1 MLEEHYPFVAQP
13 LPYEYDALLPV
24 LDEETLHFHHDKH
37 YQTYVDK
44 LNATLADYPQLQQ
57 MSLTELLTSE
67 DNILASLPEEAR
79 KSIHNNGGGVYN
91 HQLYFD
97 SMRSPAG
104 QEPCGALEEALV
116 RDFGSVRQWK
126 EQMSQA
132 ATGGFGSGWAWLVSD
147 QDGTLM
153 VLTTANQDIPDL
165 KLYTS
170 IFPIDV
176 WEHAYYLQYQNRRP
190 DYVEGWHKLI
200 HWKKAGRRYE
210 QVLCRLERAAG
221 EAEKLQNDS
230 RTTEANDR

>member
-44 LNATLADYPQLQQ
+44 LNAILADYPQLQQ
-57 MSLTELLTSE
+57 MTLTELLTSE
-67 DNILASLPEEAR
+67 DNKLASLQEEAR
-79 KSIHNNGGGVYN
+79 ESIHNNGGGVYN

-104 QEPCGALEEALV
+104 QEPCGALEEALI

-132 ATGGFGSGWAWLVSD
+132 ATGVFGSGWAWLVSD
-147 QDGTLM
+147 QDGTLRI
-153 VLTTANQDIPDL
+153 LTTANQDVPDL
-165 KLYTS
+165 KLYTP
-170 IFPIDV
+170 IFLIDV
-176 WEHAYYLQYQNRRP
+176 WEHAYYLQYRNRRP

-200 HWKKAGRRYE
+200 HWKKAERRYE
-210 QVLCRLERAAG
+210 QVLGRLERAAG
-221 EAEKLQNDS
+221 EAEKMQTNDS
-230 RTTEANDR
+230 PAEENSR

>member
-1 MLEEHYPFVAQP
+1 
-13 LPYEYDALLPV
+13 
-24 LDEETLHFHHDKH
+24 
-37 YQTYVDK
+37 
-44 LNATLADYPQLQQ
+44 

-132 ATGGFGSGWAWLVSD
+132 ATGVFGSGWAWLVSD
-147 QDGTLM
+147 QDCTLM
-153 VLTTANQDIPDL
+153 VLTTANQDVPDL

-230 RTTEANDR
+230 RTTEANGR

>member
-97 SMRSPAG
+97 SMPKPGRT
-104 QEPCGALEEALV
+104 GALWSSGGGAGPGFWIGETMERTDV
-116 RDFGSVRQWK
+116 
-126 EQMSQA
+126 
-132 ATGGFGSGWAWLVSD
+132 TGQPRGYLAP
-147 QDGTLM
+147 DGHGL
-153 VLTTANQDIPDL
+153 
-165 KLYTS
+165 
-170 IFPIDV
+170 
-176 WEHAYYLQYQNRRP
+176 
-190 DYVEGWHKLI
+190 
-200 HWKKAGRRYE
+200 
-210 QVLCRLERAAG
+210 
-221 EAEKLQNDS
+221 
-230 RTTEANDR
+230 

>member
-24 LDEETLHFHHDKH
+24 LDEETLHFHHDRH

-132 ATGGFGSGWAWLVSD
+132 ATGVFGSGWAWLVTACRGFETQFSIIENPLALRPLCGCSLFQSD
-147 QDGTLM
+147 CCCCHSFSPLSQI
-153 VLTTANQDIPDL
+153 VC
-165 KLYTS
+165 
-170 IFPIDV
+170 DV
-176 WEHAYYLQYQNRRP
+176 PAMYL
-190 DYVEGWHKLI
+190 
-200 HWKKAGRRYE
+200 
-210 QVLCRLERAAG
+210 
-221 EAEKLQNDS
+221 S
-230 RTTEANDR
+230 

>member
-126 EQMSQA
+126 EQMSQSA
-132 ATGGFGSGWAWLVSD
+132 IGVFGSGWAWLVSD
-147 QDGTLM
+147 QDGTLC
-153 VLTTANQDIPDL
+153 L
-165 KLYTS
+165 LYTS
-170 IFPIDV
+170 PSPRD
-176 WEHAYYLQYQNRRP
+176 
-190 DYVEGWHKLI
+190 
-200 HWKKAGRRYE
+200 
-210 QVLCRLERAAG
+210 
-221 EAEKLQNDS
+221 
-230 RTTEANDR
+230 

>member
-132 ATGGFGSGWAWLVSD
+132 ATGVFGSGWAWLVSD

-153 VLTTANQDIPDL
+153 V
-165 KLYTS
+165 
-170 IFPIDV
+170 
-176 WEHAYYLQYQNRRP
+176 HYYSESGCPGSEIVYLHISHRCVGACLLFTVSEPQVGLR
-190 DYVEGWHKLI
+190 
-200 HWKKAGRRYE
+200 GRM
-210 QVLCRLERAAG
+210 A
-221 EAEKLQNDS
+221 
-230 RTTEANDR
+230 

>member
-44 LNATLADYPQLQQ
+44 LNATLADHPQLQK
-57 MSLTELLTSE
+57 MTLTELLTSE
-67 DNILASLPEEAR
+67 DNKLASLQEEAR
-79 KSIHNNGGGVYN
+79 ESIHNNGGGVYN

-104 QEPCGALEEALV
+104 QEPCGALAEALI

-132 ATGGFGSGWAWLVSD
+132 AEGVFGSGWTWLVSD

-153 VLTTANQDIPDL
+153 ILTTANQDVPDL
-165 KLYTS
+165 RLYTP
-170 IFPIDV
+170 ILLIDV
-176 WEHAYYLQYQNRRP
+176 WEHAYYLQYRNRRP
-190 DYVEGWHKLI
+190 DYVQGWHKLI
-200 HWKKAGRRYE
+200 HWKKAEKRYE
-210 QVLCRLERAAG
+210 QVLCRLERGNENG
-221 EAEKLQNDS
+221 EQTNDKK
-230 RTTEANDR
+230 TTGRDRL

>member
-24 LDEETLHFHHDKH
+24 LDEETLHFHHDRH

-44 LNATLADYPQLQQ
+44 
-57 MSLTELLTSE
+57 LTSE

-132 ATGGFGSGWAWLVSD
+132 ATGVFGSGWAWLVSD
-147 QDGTLM
+147 QDGWSL
-153 VLTTANQDIPDL
+153 
-165 KLYTS
+165 
-170 IFPIDV
+170 
-176 WEHAYYLQYQNRRP
+176 LQRIRM
-190 DYVEGWHKLI
+190 
-200 HWKKAGRRYE
+200 
-210 QVLCRLERAAG
+210 
-221 EAEKLQNDS
+221 S
-230 RTTEANDR
+230 RI

>member
-44 LNATLADYPQLQQ
+44 LNATLADHPQLQQ

-67 DNILASLPEEAR
+67 DNKLASLQEEAR
-79 KSIHNNGGGVYN
+79 ESIHNNGGGVYN

-104 QEPCGALEEALV
+104 QEPCGALAEALI

-126 EQMSQA
+126 EQMTQA
-132 ATGGFGSGWAWLVSD
+132 VTEVFGSGWTWLVSD

-153 VLTTANQDIPDL
+153 ILTTANQDVPDL
-165 KLYTS
+165 RLYTP
-170 IFPIDV
+170 ILLIDV
-176 WEHAYYLQYQNRRP
+176 WEHAYYLQYRNRRP
-190 DYVEGWHKLI
+190 DYVQGWHKLI
-200 HWKKAGRRYE
+200 HWKKAERRYE
-210 QVLCRLERAAG
+210 QVLSRLERAAG
-221 EAEKLQNDS
+221 EAEKLQNDGS
-230 RTTEANDR
+230 TAERNGR